1 MKSTEYI
8 RLRSYLGF
16 VDEFGQRD
24 IIFMS
29 EHMDSLECAAATVH
43 ELETEEF
50 TVFGRS
56 TSAKLNNESRSVVG
70 YGKSFNKLKRFGRWR
85 MLLTYSLKFRMLFR
99 DIKHTQQRDDGVVG
113 SFEKHELQWVVVE
126 RNTLENCGDERKHR
140 TSRNYVG
147 HN

>member
-70 YGKSFNKLKRFGRWR
+70 YGKSFNNLKHFSRWR

-99 DIKHTQQRDDGVVG
+99 DIKHTQQRDDGVVC

-126 RNTLENCGDERKHR
+126 RNTLENSRDERKHR
-140 TSRNYVG
+140 TSRNYVWS
-147 HN
+147 